1 MWNASR
7 KAQSLHNGGT
17 WLLKRI
23 QQIMPQGL
31 TAEQLVASNWFTG
44 PDLLWQKEPPSRA
57 VKVGEIASSGL
68 ELKKAQ
74 AHDTREKIS

>member
-1 MWNASR
+1 
-7 KAQSLHNGGT
+7 
-17 WLLKRI
+17 
-23 QQIMPQGL
+23 MPQGL